1 MWSSALC
8 FSSNSVGEASLMVTP
23 DLQDA
28 GRGSQPHWL
37 CWEHGSLCSC
47 HGQGY
52 PCYLEAGH
60 GQYRGV
66 PWLSFSQMYGV
77 LCPQKLLLHTSM
89 VKRSLSVRKLQCLP
103 SLCKVAEPCDGGCSF
118 HIPSSD
124 KRTTG
129 WTAHSPTTL
138 FLFSPA
144 RRVQSEGYFCPSLL
158 VHPISLRNR
167 HTSKGRFAGARC
179 WGG

>member
-1 MWSSALC
+1 M
-8 FSSNSVGEASLMVTP
+8 
-23 DLQDA
+23 
-28 GRGSQPHWL
+28 
-37 CWEHGSLCSC
+37 
-47 HGQGY
+47 
-52 PCYLEAGH
+52 
-60 GQYRGV
+60 
-66 PWLSFSQMYGV
+66 SFSQMYGV

-129 WTAHSPTTL
+129 WTAHSPTIL

-158 VHPISLRNR
+158 VHPISLRKVMESPHQQR
-167 HTSKGRFAGARC
+167 TVCRSTAGEADSFKLHD
-179 WGG
+179 GGWILGWVKAG